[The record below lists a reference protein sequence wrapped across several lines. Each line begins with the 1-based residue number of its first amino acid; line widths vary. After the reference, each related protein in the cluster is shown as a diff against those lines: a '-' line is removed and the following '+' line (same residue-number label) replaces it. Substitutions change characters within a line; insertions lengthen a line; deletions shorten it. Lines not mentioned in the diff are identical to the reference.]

1 MGQLGL
7 NVTFQ
12 RKSIA
17 GRRLAGDSAD
27 RDGFPNLFVLGKN
40 NLHTSAESKW
50 GQRKQVTMCNT
61 LILHVY
67 SYRFIQ
73 IHTFVVYMCM
83 YIYIL
88 IYILY
93 IYTTHFLCMCQYVLI
108 FRHAHTHKHAS
119 HVYTILR
126 HQKGNFGCPDQ
137 RVSLSQRIAMF

>member
-88 IYILY
+88 IYIY
-93 IYTTHFLCMCQYVLI
+93 IYIIHIALNTIVVPENQPQL
-108 FRHAHTHKHAS
+108 AS
-119 HVYTILR
+119 RFAKESETPPEGGPEER
-126 HQKGNFGCPDQ
+126 
-137 RVSLSQRIAMF
+137 